1 MGSAVPIS
9 IESIGFVRAI
19 GLSSIVELSVE
30 LNANFLGYE
39 KKGRMIEHFDCGN
52 MCHIVFSLARG

>member
-30 LNANFLGYE
+30 LNANFLGYA
-39 KKGRMIEHFDCGN
+39 KKGRMI
-52 MCHIVFSLARG
+52 